1 MNDIQSL
8 RGTVDILPPQSSLW
22 NEVERKVREHFERYG
37 YENIR
42 TPIIEQSELFMRSIG
57 EDTDIVEKE
66 MYTFSDRKGRSITLR
81 PEGTACVVRAAL
93 QHELLGQ
100 KIRKFYYM
108 GPMFRYERPQ
118 AGRQRQFHQLGVEM
132 FGTYSPLADA
142 ETISMMVRLFEMLGL
157 KGVSVNINTL
167 GDKESLEKYRGV
179 LEGWKEIGG

>member
-1 MNDIQSL
+1 MNEIQSL
-8 RGTVDILPPQSSLW
+8 RGTVDILPPQSALW

-66 MYTFSDRKGRSITLR
+66 MYTFADRKGRSITLR
-81 PEGTACVVRAAL
+81 PEGTACVVRAAM

-118 AGRQRQFHQLGVEM
+118 AGR
-132 FGTYSPLADA
+132 
-142 ETISMMVRLFEMLGL
+142 
-157 KGVSVNINTL
+157 
-167 GDKESLEKYRGV
+167 
-179 LEGWKEIGG
+179 